1 MCKTQKDK
9 QTLKLAEALTIL
21 ELSALPLNKEELTKQ
36 FRRLAKS
43 RHPDA
48 GGSGEGFKELNAAYQ
63 YALKAL
69 DLVAQRESAAR
80 MDAEQSEEERLKEQR
95 RKMREAMLRRRAAE
109 DRKRNKEANRTLAVI
124 GSLVLVY
131 LVFLW
136 TKPALTHWIIE
147 QNKVQSL
154 AVVYPSMEPERVLI
168 RWNYN
173 GEELEEEIRTP
184 LKDGKWLVGPS
195 GMPLLYGNEYLVSF
209 HATKP
214 RYFELNDEFFSPKTA
229 EAYFDISSPALAY
242 QMGLSEDDPVLVC
255 SFWSLLEA
263 YGVEGIA
270 EAFWSST
277 PRRKN
282 WRHNV
287 QTWEAFSQSAGWKE
301 IVNTCSG
308 E

>member
-1 MCKTQKDK
+1 ME
-9 QTLKLAEALTIL
+9 LAE
-21 ELSALPLNKEELTKQ
+21 LPESKSHLTKQ

-43 RHPDA
+43 EHPDA
-48 GGSGEGFKELNAAYQ
+48 GGSAERFKELNAAYQ
-63 YALKAL
+63 YALKAQE
-69 DLVAQRESAAR
+69 LVAQRAAAAQLEA
-80 MDAEQSEEERLKEQR
+80 DKSEEDRLREQR
-95 RKMREAMLRRRAAE
+95 QKMREAMLRRRAAE
-109 DRKRNKEANRTLAVI
+109 DKKRNKEANRTLAVI

-131 LVFLW
+131 LLFLW
-136 TKPALTHWIIE
+136 TKPALTHWMIE

-154 AVVYPSMEPERVLI
+154 CVVYPSSEPERVLI

-173 GEELEEEIRTP
+173 GKDIEKEIRTP

-242 QMGLSEDDPVLVC
+242 QMGLSVDDPVLVC
-255 SFWSLLEA
+255 SFWSLLET
-263 YGVEGIA
+263 YGVDGIA

-287 QTWEAFSQSAGWKE
+287 QTWEAFSQSRGWKE
-301 IVNTCSG
+301 IVNTCKG